1 MEPLEETLHHL
12 PGPAHQPTD
21 ASPSLQVSEPAWTDP
36 RAQGPRSAGSN
47 TTDLPMATGPAPQI
61 GGDLFPSSLISGVC
75 DYPLVTQ
82 ALTILASEE
91 LRLLHSEIPSHQTL
105 FSCPPRGQAGRARR
119 PTPRASQ
126 AGCISS
132 RRPDAQSCCWNLNGP
147 RVRLSRTRTGNC
159 S

>member
-12 PGPAHQPTD
+12 PGPAHRPRD
-21 ASPSLQVSEPAWTDP
+21 ASASLQVSEPAWTDP
-36 RAQGPRSAGSN
+36 RAQGPRSTGSK

-91 LRLLHSEIPSHQTL
+91 LQLLHSEIPSHQTL
-105 FSCPPRGQAGRARR
+105 FSAAPQEGRPGEHAGPPH
-119 PTPRASQ
+119 
-126 AGCISS
+126 
-132 RRPDAQSCCWNLNGP
+132 GP
-147 RVRLSRTRTGNC
+147 RRQAVFRGEGVQMLRVAAGI
-159 S
+159 